1 MPTSKIHP
9 SMYPYCHRY
18 VMFTHHTIWWTNF
31 QALCILQNGF
41 CHSLEL
47 LCCALWN
54 CLFVCKI
61 KTFGATI
68 ECGYYEFFIGHILGQ
83 VSFVANLDYSSAIST
98 SKKKTRVGDQT
109 HILCI
114 LYGEANKT
122 FLVLFPFS

>member
-9 SMYPYCHRY
+9 STYPYCHRY
-18 VMFTHHTIWWTNF
+18 VMFTHHTTWCTNF
-31 QALCILQNGF
+31 QALCIMQNGF

-61 KTFGATI
+61 KTFGVNI
-68 ECGYYEFFIGHILGQ
+68 ECGYYEFFIDHILGQ

-98 SKKKTRVGDQT
+98 SKKKD
-109 HILCI
+109 
-114 LYGEANKT
+114 
-122 FLVLFPFS
+122 